1 MIKTV
6 KYLHDTK
13 NIKVYVN
20 NVNQHKITNKMNI
33 TTMTVGNSS
42 CYAFVSRDMITT
54 HGSGTGLNKIRKMV
68 NRR

>member
-20 NVNQHKITNKMNI
+20 NVNQHKITNKMNVKLKCLI
-33 TTMTVGNSS
+33 
-42 CYAFVSRDMITT
+42 
-54 HGSGTGLNKIRKMV
+54 KIKGIIKKV
-68 NRR
+68 NIIYTIWIPEL